1 MTDDEPQLPLPELA
15 KSRARAAK
23 PPEPVSKKVAEVDP
37 VARVLVDVP
46 LMHLD
51 RPFDYAVPAKDA
63 QTAVPGARVKVR
75 FAGQDV
81 DGYVLERATESDH
94 RGRLQ
99 PLRRVVSP
107 EPVLHPE
114 IARLTD
120 LVARRYAGTRAD
132 VLRLAVPPRHATQ
145 EKQPRPDPPAGRL
158 SGAESSVWAGY
169 EAGADLLDALAGGR
183 SPRAVWAALPGA
195 DWTTPLVE
203 AVLATAASGRG
214 VVVCV
219 PDRRDV
225 ERLDAALLARAGT
238 GHHVVLTA
246 DLGPARRYA
255 AFLAAS
261 RGDVRIVIGTR
272 AAAFASVADL
282 GLVAIWDD
290 GDDLFE
296 EPRAPYPHARE
307 VLLLRA
313 QDTGCAALVG
323 GYARSAEA
331 QYLLRTGWA
340 RELAPARTT
349 VRESISVTVTG
360 DSHHD
365 LDRDPYTQVARLPGE
380 VFTLLRGAL
389 EHGPVLVQTPRAG
402 HSLRLACA
410 RCRTPAEC
418 AHCHGPLQVVEPARG
433 PECAWCLQPAPDWS
447 CPECGARGLR
457 APVVGERRTAE
468 ELGRAFPQVAVRR
481 SAAGQV
487 LPTVPE
493 RPALVIA
500 TPGAEPVAEGGYAAV
515 VLLDTWLLLSRP
527 DLRVGEESV
536 RRWANAAALAR
547 PAPDG
552 GRVLAVGDS
561 VNPHLQA
568 LVRWDPAGHAE
579 REITERVS
587 AHLPPAAVVVSL
599 TGEPDDLAAAQAGLE
614 LPRECEVLGPVPAD
628 EDRVRLLLRAPR
640 ASRAA
645 VVDEVRRLQAA
656 RSTRKLPH
664 LRVQVDPRDLG

>member
-1 MTDDEPQLPLPELA
+1 MIEDEPQLPLPELA

-23 PPEPVSKKVAEVDP
+23 PPQPVSKKLAETDP

-51 RPFDYAVPAKDA
+51 RPFDYAVPEKYAE
-63 QTAVPGARVKVR
+63 TAVPGARVKVR

-81 DGYVLERATESDH
+81 DGYVVERAAESEH

-107 EPVLHPE
+107 EPVLRPE

-120 LVARRYAGTRAD
+120 LLAQRYAGTRAD

-145 EKQPRPDPPAGRL
+145 EKQPRPDPPSRQLPSADPSVWGDYESGTDFVEALAAGR
-158 SGAESSVWAGY
+158 SS
-169 EAGADLLDALAGGR
+169 
-183 SPRAVWAALPGA
+183 RAVWAARPGA

-203 AVLATAASGRG
+203 AVLATAGSRRG

-225 ERLDAALLARAGT
+225 ERLDEALLDRAGP

-246 DLGPARRYA
+246 DLGPSRRYA
-255 AFLAAS
+255 AFMAAS

-272 AAAFASVADL
+272 AAAFAPVADL

-296 EPRAPYPHARE
+296 EPRSPYPHARE

-313 QDTGCAALVG
+313 QDTGSGALVG

-331 QYLLRTGWA
+331 QYLVRTGWA
-340 RELAPARTT
+340 RDLAPARTT
-349 VRESISVTVTG
+349 MREAISVTITG
-360 DSHHD
+360 DTHHD
-365 LDRDPYTQVARLPGE
+365 LERDPHTRAARLPGE
-380 VFTLLRGAL
+380 VFTAIRAAL
-389 EHGPVLVQTPRAG
+389 PHGPVLVQTPRAG

-418 AHCHGPLQVVEPARG
+418 PHCRGPLQIVETSRG
-433 PECAWCLQPAPDWS
+433 PECAWCIRPAPDWS
-447 CPECGARGLR
+447 CPECGERRLR

-468 ELGRAFPQVAVRR
+468 ELGRAFPQVPVRR

-487 LPTVPE
+487 LATVPGQ
-493 RPALVIA
+493 PALVIS
-500 TPGAEPVAEGGYAAV
+500 TPGAEPVAEGGYAGV
-515 VLLDTWLLLSRP
+515 VLLDTWLMLSRP
-527 DLRVGEESV
+527 DLRAVEEAV
-536 RRWANAAALAR
+536 RRWSNAAALAR

-552 GRVLAVGDS
+552 GRVLAVGDPTS
-561 VNPHLQA
+561 PALQA
-568 LVRWDPAGHAE
+568 LVRWDPAGQAE
-579 REITERVS
+579 REIAERVS
-587 AHLPPAAVVVSL
+587 AHLPPAAVVVSV
-599 TGEPDDLAAAQAGLE
+599 TGESDDLAAFQAGLD
-614 LPRECEVLGPVPAD
+614 LPHECEVLGPVPSA

-640 ASRAA
+640 AARAPLVA
-645 VVDEVRRLQAA
+645 EVRRLQAA